1 MLKSV
6 IPTAVDT
13 FNEEKLWLP
22 SIDTNISQCSFVK
35 RLMPFPSAP
44 KTIAISL
51 LPFSNEEILFVEFS
65 SSPITR

>member
-51 LPFSNEEILFVEFS
+51 FPFSNEEILFVESS